1 MIKQAPTLGRIMAMV
16 VFALSCFGIVL
27 YLWLSF
33 GGVLPLQAKGY
44 RFSADFKEAILLAQ
58 NADVRISGVPVGTVV
73 RAREHP
79 GVTRLTMEIDAKY
92 APIPRDTHAILRRK
106 TALGEAYVELS
117 PGNPRSG
124 ELADGGQL
132 PSRQVKST
140 VELDELVRDFDETT
154 RTAMKRFVTGL
165 AVGLSGRGQDVN
177 DSVGNLDPLA
187 GDSSQVLDSLD
198 RQRAAVRQLVG
209 DTGVVFRAL
218 GRRQG
223 ELSGIVRAG
232 DRILSTT
239 ARRNRELAETV
250 EILPTTLRELR
261 PTFRQIE
268 SFSNEA
274 RPVVRAL
281 RPAGRSLGEALV
293 SSRALAPDLR
303 GLFSDLDRVI
313 AVSPR
318 AVPAL
323 TRIVRGSHPLVGTL
337 AFALRDL
344 LPVVDYLG
352 LYKQEMVTQLANV
365 AASTQ
370 PTETT
375 RDGVPRHYLRTAIPF
390 TPEGFVLANQRFGTN
405 RHNPYF
411 APHALDK
418 LATGLEAID
427 CRNTGN
433 VSPAGTPAPP
443 CKLQPP
449 ITFRGKRTAFPHV
462 TRDSP

>member
-1 MIKQAPTLGRIMAMV
+1 VIKQAPTVGRILAMV
-16 VFALSCFGIVL
+16 TFGLSCFGIVL

-33 GGVLPLQAKGY
+33 GGAIPLKAKGY

-58 NADVRISGVPVGTVV
+58 NADVRISGVPIGKVV
-73 RAREHP
+73 RVKERP
-79 GVTRLTMEIDAKY
+79 GVTRVTMEIDAKY
-92 APIPRDTHAILRRK
+92 APVPRDTRAILRRK

-117 PGNPRSG
+117 PGNRSLG
-124 ELADGGQL
+124 NLPDGGML
-132 PSRQVKST
+132 PARQVKST
-140 VELDELVRDFDETT
+140 VELDELVRDFDEET

-165 AVGLSGRGQDVN
+165 AIGLSGRGQDIN
-177 DSVGNLDPLA
+177 DSVGNLDPLT
-187 GDSSQVLDSLD
+187 GDATQVLDSLD
-198 RQRAAVRQLVG
+198 RQRSAVRALVS
-209 DTGVVFRAL
+209 DTGTVFHSL

-239 ARRNRELAETV
+239 ARRNRELAQTV
-250 EILPTTLRELR
+250 QILPTTLRELR
-261 PTFRQIE
+261 PTFREIE
-268 SFSNEA
+268 AFSREG
-274 RPVVRAL
+274 RPVLRAL
-281 RPAGRSLGEALV
+281 RPAGRSLGGALV
-293 SSRALAPDLR
+293 DSRALAPDLR
-303 GLFSDLDRVI
+303 GLFADLDRVI

-323 TRIVRGSHPLVGTL
+323 TRTVRGSHPLVRSL
-337 AFALRDL
+337 REALRDL

-365 AASTQ
+365 ASTTQAS
-370 PTETT
+370 EIT
-375 RDGVPRHYLRTAIPF
+375 RAGIRRHYLRTLIPF

-411 APHALDK
+411 TPHALDK

-433 VSPAGTPAPP
+433 PSPAGTPAPP

-449 ITFRGKRTAFPHV
+449 MAFRGRRLAYPHV
-462 TRDSP
+462 RRDGP

>member
-1 MIKQAPTLGRIMAMV
+1 MIKTAPTLGRIMAMV

-33 GGVLPLQAKGY
+33 GGVLPLKAKGY

-58 NADVRISGVPVGTVV
+58 NADVRISGVPVGKVV

-79 GVTRLTMEIDAKY
+79 GVTRVTMEIDAKY

-124 ELADGGQL
+124 DLADGGQL

-187 GDSSQVLDSLD
+187 GDTSQVLDSLD
-198 RQRAAVRQLVG
+198 RQRAAVRQLIG
-209 DTGVVFRAL
+209 DTGVVFGAL

-223 ELSGIVRAG
+223 ELSGIIRAG

-303 GLFSDLDRVI
+303 GHTGIRASRPAAGGGLPRPLQAGDGHPARQRGGIHATDRDH
-313 AVSPR
+313 PR
-318 AVPAL
+318 RRPPAL
-323 TRIVRGSHPLVGTL
+323 PAYCDSVHARGLRAGQS
-337 AFALRDL
+337 ALRDQPAQPL
-344 LPVVDYLG
+344 LRPPRARQARHRPGGHRLPEHR
-352 LYKQEMVTQLANV
+352 KRLAGGHTG
-365 AASTQ
+365 AALQ
-370 PTETT
+370 AAAA
-375 RDGVPRHYLRTAIPF
+375 DHVPRKADGGPARGERQSLVP
-390 TPEGFVLANQRFGTN
+390 
-405 RHNPYF
+405 
-411 APHALDK
+411 
-418 LATGLEAID
+418 
-427 CRNTGN
+427 
-433 VSPAGTPAPP
+433 SP
-443 CKLQPP
+443 
-449 ITFRGKRTAFPHV
+449 
-462 TRDSP
+462 